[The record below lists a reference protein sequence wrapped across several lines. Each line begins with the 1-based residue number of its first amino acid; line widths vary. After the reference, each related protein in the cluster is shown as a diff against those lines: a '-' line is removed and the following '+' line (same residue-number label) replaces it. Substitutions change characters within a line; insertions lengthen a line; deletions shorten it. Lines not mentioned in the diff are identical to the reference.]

1 MYRQPKADYGGASA
15 RGVPTLA
22 GTAVNLSGF
31 WDPHSENNR
40 HRDPCENN
48 RHRDADPSRLD
59 PKTLRDRYGPRG
71 PRGRCFFSWGSPGG
85 AQERR
90 ELNLYGL
97 GAAGL
102 VAAHHRGARAL
113 QHALAQPGGR
123 HRIVT
128 VNHATSEA
136 DPGAALAPWH
146 GCLLPL
152 LYEPELSETR
162 VPRAETE

>member
-59 PKTLRDRYGPRG
+59 PKTLRELRPTWTPRAM
-71 PRGRCFFSWGSPGG
+71 FLF
-85 AQERR
+85 
-90 ELNLYGL
+90 L
-97 GAAGL
+97 G
-102 VAAHHRGARAL
+102 
-113 QHALAQPGGR
+113 QPGR
-123 HRIVT
+123 R
-128 VNHATSEA
+128 A
-136 DPGAALAPWH
+136 GA
-146 GCLLPL
+146 
-152 LYEPELSETR
+152 S
-162 VPRAETE
+162 